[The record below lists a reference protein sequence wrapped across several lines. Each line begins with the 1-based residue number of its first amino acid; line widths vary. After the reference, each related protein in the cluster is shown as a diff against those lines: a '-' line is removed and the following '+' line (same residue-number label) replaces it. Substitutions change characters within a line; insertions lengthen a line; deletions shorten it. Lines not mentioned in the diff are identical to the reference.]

1 MLAAMQLPP
10 TTKQPPDIGQAVQ
23 LACRK
28 IWGGNSQTAM
38 PISMPGL
45 AGVLHAIPKDSHV
58 GGDLYYLSA
67 CGAGIMSRMC
77 IADVR
82 GHGEGVADFATWLE
96 QVFSAHMNRHS
107 PSGVLREVN
116 QRAVKRGLCLMTT
129 ALCFSYNSLNG
140 RLVFC
145 NAGHPPLRIC
155 RAGSTQWEAL
165 EVHARD
171 KSKPWNVPLAVTGDA
186 RYSVGKARMKPGDR
200 LLIHTDG
207 LTEAHDSEG
216 RQLAETLWT
225 PGRFPDSSAGPS
237 EIASGLLKVLRDHL
251 ANPAVA
257 DDDVTFTVLEVL
269 PFQRGNRVMAYFRNN
284 YGKEARTRK
293 REGQA

>member
-1 MLAAMQLPP
+1 MICVMTSPATTNAPP
-10 TTKQPPDIGQAVQ
+10 EIGQPVQ
-23 LACRK
+23 LAFRK
-28 IWGGNSQTAM
+28 IWGGNSQIAM
-38 PISMPGL
+38 PITMPGL
-45 AGVLHAIPKDSHV
+45 AGVLHAIPKDCHV

-96 QVFSAHMNRHS
+96 KVFSAQMNRHS

-116 QRAVKRGLCLMTT
+116 QHALKRGLSLMST

-140 RLVFC
+140 RLIFC

-155 RAGSTQWEAL
+155 RAGSDRWDAL
-165 EVHARD
+165 EIHARD
-171 KSKPWNVPLAVTGDA
+171 KSKPWNVPLAVTADA
-186 RYSVGKARMKPGDR
+186 RYSVGKARLQPGDR

-207 LTEAHDSEG
+207 LTEAHDGSG
-216 RQLAETLWT
+216 KLLSDTLWT
-225 PGRFPDSSAGPS
+225 PGRFPDSSAGPAD
-237 EIASGLLKVLRDHL
+237 IASGLLKVLREHL
-251 ANPAVA
+251 ANPAEA

-269 PFQRGNRVMAYFRNN
+269 PFQQGNRVMAYFRNN
-284 YGKEARTRK
+284 FGKEARKRK
-293 REGQA
+293 RTGQA

>member
-1 MLAAMQLPP
+1 M
-10 TTKQPPDIGQAVQ
+10 AV
-23 LACRK
+23 
-28 IWGGNSQTAM
+28 
-38 PISMPGL
+38 SMPGL

-96 QVFSAHMNRHS
+96 KVFSAHMNRHS

-116 QRAVKRGLCLMTT
+116 RRAVTRGLKLMST

-140 RLVFC
+140 RLIFC
-145 NAGHPPLRIC
+145 NAGHPHLRIC
-155 RAGSTQWEAL
+155 RAGSDRWEAL
-165 EVHARD
+165 EVTARD
-171 KSKPWNVPLAVTGDA
+171 KSKPWNVPLAVTAEA
-186 RYSVGKARMKPGDR
+186 RYSVGKARLKPGDR

-207 LTEAHDSEG
+207 LTEAHDAEG
-216 RQLAETLWT
+216 WQLAETLWEA
-225 PGRFPDSSAGPS
+225 GRFPDSSATPG
-237 EIASGLLKVLRDHL
+237 EIAEGLLGALRGHL
-251 ANPAVA
+251 PNPDEA

-269 PFQRGNRVMAYFRNN
+269 PFQKGNTLTLYYRNN
-284 YGKEARTRK
+284 FSRAARERK
-293 REGQA
+293 RAEGA

>member
-1 MLAAMQLPP
+1 MQPDL
-10 TTKQPPDIGQAVQ
+10 TTNKPEESGQTLR

-28 IWGGNSQTAM
+28 IWGGNSKTVMEVA
-38 PISMPGL
+38 MPGL
-45 AGVLHAIPKDSHV
+45 AGVLHAIPKDSHI

-67 CGAGIMSRMC
+67 CGAGITSRMC

-96 QVFSAHMNRHS
+96 RVFSAHMNRHS

-116 QRAVKRGLCLMTT
+116 QHAVKRGLCLMST

-140 RLVFC
+140 RLIFC
-145 NAGHPPLRIC
+145 NAGHPHLRVC
-155 RAGSTQWEAL
+155 RAGSNYWEAL

-171 KSKPWNVPLAVTGDA
+171 KSRPWNVPLAVTGDA
-186 RYSVGKARMKPGDR
+186 RYSVGKARLQPGDR

-207 LTEAHDSEG
+207 LTEAHDAHG
-216 RQLAETLWT
+216 KQLADTLWE
-225 PGRFPDSSAGPS
+225 PGRFPGSTAPPD
-237 EIASGLLKVLRDHL
+237 EIARELLGALHGHVAH
-251 ANPAVA
+251 PPEA

-269 PFQRGNRVMAYFRNN
+269 PYQRGNRVMAYFRNN
-284 YGKEARTRK
+284 FGREARERK
-293 REGQA
+293 RTGQA